1 MNYTDGKYIY
11 YVHQLNNNQYTVY
24 TKDIDSELEGNR
36 YVEKTTRYFLRI
48 TKHKNI

>member
-24 TKDIDSELEGNR
+24 TKDIGSELEGNR
-36 YVEKTTRYFLRI
+36 YVEKKRQDIFYV
-48 TKHKNI
+48 